1 MQLKIIEI
9 YTSGCFL
16 YCKDTKMKA
25 NHNDSS
31 HPSNYKIDVSY
42 IAKILK

>member
-25 NHNDSS
+25 NHNAC
-31 HPSNYKIDVSY
+31 HEEMCCRLYKTY
-42 IAKILK
+42 IF

>member
-1 MQLKIIEI
+1 MK
-9 YTSGCFL
+9 GCFL

-25 NHNDSS
+25 NHNIILESKYQ
-31 HPSNYKIDVSY
+31 NTGVSY